1 VGSRLTI
8 ESGFQVLIGSA
19 HPTILEKGAGQV
31 KAFKKGDRIGVPWLG
46 YTGAHCRYCL
56 SDENTA
62 ISP

>member
-1 VGSRLTI
+1 
-8 ESGFQVLIGSA
+8 
-19 HPTILEKGAGQV
+19 V